1 MSKPFGLQPNC
12 RVKVKIASSHAWPW
26 TVTAGEEEFVFDAE
40 KHRPFF
46 DQLKHLSP
54 QKGDLIEVG
63 VDVKDNTPSYSARLV
78 SRHMAEAGT
87 HEEAQQIFDAQV
99 RHFKRCW
106 STARGILNDFGED
119 ASDEA
124 IRQIACELFRAGSM
138 KLNLRV
144 MTGDPQD
151 LPF

>member
-1 MSKPFGLQPNC
+1 MKPFGLQPNC
-12 RVKVKIASSHAWPW
+12 RVKVKIGKTNTWPW
-26 TVTAGEEEFVFDAE
+26 TVTAGDEEYQFDAE
-40 KHRPFF
+40 KHAPFYEA
-46 DQLKHLSP
+46 LKHLNP
-54 QKGDLIEVG
+54 VKGDLIEVG
-63 VDVKDNTPSYSARLV
+63 VDVKDDTPHYRARLV
-78 SRHMAEAGT
+78 SRHIAEAGT

-106 STARGILNDFGED
+106 STARGVLNDFGED

-124 IRQIACELFRAGSM
+124 IRQIACELFRAGAH
-138 KLNLRV
+138 KLNLRL